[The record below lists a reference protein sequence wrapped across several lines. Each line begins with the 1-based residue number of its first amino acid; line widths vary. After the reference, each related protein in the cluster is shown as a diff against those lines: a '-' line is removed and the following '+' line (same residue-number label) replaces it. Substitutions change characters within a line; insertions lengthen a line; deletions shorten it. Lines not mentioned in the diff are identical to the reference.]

1 MAASNSSTASNREEA
16 KQARPAEKR
25 IAHAVIHPV
34 RLDSLCLMFEQVI
47 SPKEIARTLKKPLS
61 TVSFHVGELVAD
73 DAIELVRTA
82 QRRGAIEHYYRAKMR
97 PEISDEE
104 MRALP
109 RATRRSLAS
118 LILQGIVAE
127 GLSSLR
133 HGKLEDDDE
142 LNLIWTPMRLGAEGR
157 EEVSALQT
165 ETLERL
171 EAIRE
176 RDQGRDTDEEEKPT
190 RIAAMMWFERGQ
202 AGRALR
208 DAEVA
213 GD

>member
-1 MAASNSSTASNREEA
+1 VAAPSSSTASNREEA

-25 IAHAVIHPV
+25 IAHAVIHPI
-34 RLDSLCLMFEQVI
+34 RLDSLCLMFEQVV
-47 SPKEIARTLKKPLS
+47 SPKEIARILKKPLS

-82 QRRGAIEHYYRAKMR
+82 QRRGAIEHYYRAKLR
-97 PEISDEE
+97 PEIGDEE

-118 LILQGIVAE
+118 LILQGVVAE

-133 HGKLEDDDE
+133 HGKMENDDE
-142 LNLIWTPMRLGAEGR
+142 LNLIWMPMRLGAEGR
-157 EEVSALQT
+157 EEVSTLQN

-171 EAIRE
+171 EEIRQ
-176 RDQGRDTDEEEKPT
+176 RDEGRDTDEGEKPT
-190 RIAAMMWFERGQ
+190 RIAALMWFERGQ
-202 AGRALR
+202 AGRPPQ
-208 DAEVA
+208 DAGA
-213 GD
+213 TGD